1 MGWTEFLHGEYATLE
16 NRRQQI
22 HAIPLVRCDFTIQ
35 KLHPIPILIFQS
47 HIFHD
52 VAFFYS
58 RGTSPPTRLFFCC
71 RYVPRNVPT
80 TEKYAATPFC
90 GGFPRNAPKAF
101 IRTTIHIIC
110 KMASPQKPRFA
121 LQSHDWFS
129 VTGKCLAYRSF
140 AQFQFLIFDIHNGYF
155 QKKVIQISQIFQ
167 IRQEKTA

>member
-1 MGWTEFLHGEYATLE
+1 MMWLF
-16 NRRQQI
+16 
-22 HAIPLVRCDFTIQ
+22 FT
-35 KLHPIPILIFQS
+35 
-47 HIFHD
+47 
-52 VAFFYS
+52 AG
-58 RGTSPPTRLFFCC
+58 GTSPPTRLFFCC

-129 VTGKCLAYRSF
+129 VPVKGLAYRSF

-167 IRQEKTA
+167 IRQEKTAWKTLSVRPYFSILYYRRPRFRSTGLPRCCRCLLVLFTHAPWYFFIRWL